1 MRDGHKV
8 RYTYKGEERIR
19 YVQLMGSTRK
29 GEAKFAFVGT
39 NSDGHITTLHAKRGK
54 DLWKTL
60 NNDPSDKVIRPIP

>member
-1 MRDGHKV
+1 
-8 RYTYKGEERIR
+8 
-19 YVQLMGSTRK
+19 MGSTRE